1 MCHCTLLNRQ
11 RYIVRPTPIF
21 ESLYA
26 TTMTDPEAKLEEY
39 RGARKWEGLIP
50 AVEEPRVWDE
60 GFRSFL
66 LK

>member
-1 MCHCTLLNRQ
+1 M
-11 RYIVRPTPIF
+11 RPTSIF
-21 ESLYA
+21 KSIYT

-50 AVEEPRVWDE
+50 TAEEPRVWDE